1 MGITGTLG
9 GARCPLSLSLPRAV
23 PHQCAAFKTPRVTGS
38 SRPGVLVRVA
48 RSLTHASSAAQC
60 HIANDAALD
69 TPTVTKDGSVAR
81 IRANLYP
88 ERTNS

>member
-1 MGITGTLG
+1 MTE
-9 GARCPLSLSLPRAV
+9 RDDDSDS
-23 PHQCAAFKTPRVTGS
+23 AAFLDRLAFFG
-38 SRPGVLVRVA
+38 RPGEVLVRVA

-88 ERTNS
+88 EAERTNS